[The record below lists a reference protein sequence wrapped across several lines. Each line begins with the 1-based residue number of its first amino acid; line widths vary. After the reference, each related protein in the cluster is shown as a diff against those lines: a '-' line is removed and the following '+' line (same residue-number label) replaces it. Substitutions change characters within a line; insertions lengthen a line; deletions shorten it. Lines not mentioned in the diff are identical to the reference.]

1 MYIYVYILT
10 FAPKCVTALKEGLLR
25 FSSGDFYFKGISRT
39 TNVLKEIG
47 ENPEYNDPASNPLSF
62 ILFSD

>member
-1 MYIYVYILT
+1 M
-10 FAPKCVTALKEGLLR
+10 TALKEGAALLVQR
-25 FSSGDFYFKGISRT
+25 IFYFKGISRT

-47 ENPEYNDPASNPLSF
+47 ENPGYNDPASNPLSF